1 MPISFAAQLPY
12 VLHTNR
18 ELGLM
23 LAKKKPLAHFA
34 DAEGRFPESVE
45 RYIRLFDRHVESGE
59 FIRRDILVAPDDRRA
74 YKLHRILFAL
84 PGEEWRVD
92 ELVKLLQSPIWGPEQ
107 ERREGELLGY
117 EDWMNDHFLALR
129 SRSGTTANDPNAA
142 FLATDPPP

>member
-1 MPISFAAQLPY
+1 MPISLAAKLPY

-34 DAEGRFPESVE
+34 DAEGQFPESVQ
-45 RYIRLFDRHVESGE
+45 RYLRLFDRHVKNGE
-59 FIRRDILVAPDDRRA
+59 LIRQDTLVPPDEHRA
-74 YKLHRILFAL
+74 YNLHRILFAL
-84 PGEEWRVD
+84 PGEEWRMD
-92 ELVKLLQSPIWGPEQ
+92 EMVKLMESPTWGPEQ

-129 SRSGTTANDPNAA
+129 YSKWHDG
-142 FLATDPPP
+142 